1 MRPTGPPELTFFL
14 SRKRDDMTALLAS
27 KGQQFWM
34 RSNVGLLAVQFHGP
48 PAQVA
53 AQVAAGWCNAYFRG
67 SSHFLIAQSR
77 FLIATMGTMGF
88 EPTVSSPVTS
98 QIILQLIQ
106 RVLLFEVMPQRHE
119 QLRSVSDAILVESF
133 VNLVHDRGSDGFTT
147 MGSVRK

>member
-1 MRPTGPPELTFFL
+1 
-14 SRKRDDMTALLAS
+14 
-27 KGQQFWM
+27 
-34 RSNVGLLAVQFHGP
+34 
-48 PAQVA
+48 
-53 AQVAAGWCNAYFRG
+53 
-67 SSHFLIAQSR
+67 
-77 FLIATMGTMGF
+77 MGF